1 MGSYH
6 GKAVWKRC
14 VSSSALKD
22 EEDDERWT
30 FSGSEFQATGAWSW
44 KEHAP
49 ALFGLTRGTVRSLWE
64 EEQRELEGEYKD
76 RQQER

>member
-1 MGSYH
+1 MLALKTVHDYDYYYVAKSYKQMGSYH

-30 FSGSEFQATGAWSW
+30 FSGSEFQATGAWS
-44 KEHAP
+44 
-49 ALFGLTRGTVRSLWE
+49 
-64 EEQRELEGEYKD
+64 
-76 RQQER
+76 